1 MMTLDRAKELLQ
13 VQVDFGG
20 FFNGNAA
27 KMILSE
33 VSREH
38 GRQAVDF
45 LIREMQLDEAFGFV
59 IGTRFDGGLA
69 VPDKHNPG
77 DTGKTD

>member
-1 MMTLDRAKELLQ
+1 MTLDTAQELLQ

-20 FFNGNAA
+20 FYNGNAA

-38 GRQAVDF
+38 GQQAVDF
-45 LIREMQLDEAFGFV
+45 LIREMRLDEVFGFV

-77 DTGKTD
+77 DTGKVD